1 MRNMLT
7 RLWAD
12 DAGFVVSTELVLAAT
27 LLVIGLTI
35 GQATL
40 RDAVIT
46 EIVDLSAAINDIN
59 QSYSYTS
66 VTGHS
71 SSVAGSQFTDDT
83 DFCDPDTGEGAQGL
97 GGGGCISFTEAQT
110 NE

>member
-7 RLWAD
+7 RLWVD

-27 LLVIGLTI
+27 LLVIGITV
-35 GQATL
+35 GQVTL
-40 RDAVIT
+40 RDAVVT
-46 EIVDLSAAINDIN
+46 EIVDLSAAINDLN

-83 DFCDPDTGEGAQGL
+83 DFCDADTGEGAQGL
-97 GGGGCISFTEAQT
+97 GGATCISFTVAQT